1 MTNRVYKGNKLEY
14 KKFRVRGNIKSFRD
28 LEIYKQTT
36 QLSSQIY
43 DLTFPLNIKG
53 KKLMEG
59 ELELLRNLS
68 KQVPRLIAE
77 AYGDRFTSKQ
87 LAYQKLEQAMRTISQ
102 IITKLDFLLTSIV
115 HQETKQI
122 LINFV
127 RKYELQRRKTLN
139 LKRAWERWEEKKEK
153 V

>member
-1 MTNRVYKGNKLEY
+1 
-14 KKFRVRGNIKSFRD
+14 
-28 LEIYKQTT
+28 
-36 QLSSQIY
+36 
-43 DLTFPLNIKG
+43 
-53 KKLMEG
+53 MEG